1 MAKLPVS
8 KGSICVVGDEYFTLG
23 FTLGGA
29 GERYVVSVDAPED
42 VVLKALNTVV
52 DDLSKK
58 GAILV
63 IVQDRLKQYFER
75 ARQSLGKTVV
85 VYVPDITSASKAEV
99 KEYYSSLIR
108 RYLGI
113 ALELG

>member
-1 MAKLPVS
+1 MVKLPVS
-8 KGSICVVGDEYFTLG
+8 KGGICVVGDEYFTLG
-23 FTLGGA
+23 FALGGVNYK
-29 GERYVVSVDAPED
+29 YVINVNAPED
-42 VVLKALNTVV
+42 EIFKSLSSLVN
-52 DDLSKK
+52 DLSKK
-58 GAILV
+58 EDIVLV
-63 IVQDRLKQYFER
+63 VMQDRLKSYFEKVK
-75 ARQSLGKTVV
+75 QSLNKVV

>member
-1 MAKLPVS
+1 MTKLPVS

-23 FTLGGA
+23 FALGGA
-29 GERYVVSVDAPED
+29 SERYVVSINAPDDE
-42 VVLKALNTVV
+42 VLRALNAVV

-58 GAILV
+58 GITLV
-63 IVQDRLKQYFER
+63 IVQDKLKPYFER
-75 ARQSLGKTVV
+75 VRQSLSKVV

>member
-8 KGSICVVGDEYFTLG
+8 KGSVCVVGDEYFTLG
-23 FTLGGA
+23 FALGGA
-29 GERYVVSVDAPED
+29 GGRYVVSINAPDE
-42 VVLKALNTVV
+42 VVLEALNAVV
-52 DDLSKK
+52 DDLSKR
-58 GAILV
+58 GATLV
-63 IVQDRLKQYFER
+63 IVQDKLKPHFER
-75 ARQSLGKTVV
+75 VRQRLSKGVV
-85 VYVPDITSASKAEV
+85 VYIPDITSASKAEV

>member
-1 MAKLPVS
+1 MARLPVS
-8 KGSICVVGDEYFTLG
+8 KGRVCVVGDEYFTLG

-29 GERYVVSVDAPED
+29 SDRYVVD
-42 VVLKALNTVV
+42 VKASDEEVLRALNTVV
-52 DDLSKK
+52 GELSRRKDV
-58 GAILV
+58 ALV
-63 IVQDRLKQYFER
+63 IVQDRLKSYFDR
-75 ARQSLGKTVV
+75 VKHPLGKVV
-85 VYVPDITSASKAEV
+85 VYVPDIMSASKAEV